1 MKCVCLCYRG
11 RQWDEVCVCVTGE
24 DSGMKCVC
32 LCYRGRQW
40 DEVCVFVLQGKTV
53 G

>member
-1 MKCVCLCYRG
+1 MCVCLCYRG

-32 LCYRGRQW
+32 
-40 DEVCVFVLQGKTV
+40 VFVLQGKTV

>member
-1 MKCVCLCYRG
+1 MCVCLCYRG

-32 LCYRGRQW
+32 
-40 DEVCVFVLQGKTV
+40 VFVLQGKAV

>member
-1 MKCVCLCYRG
+1 MCLCYRG

-24 DSGMKCVC
+24 DSGMKCV
-32 LCYRGRQW
+32 
-40 DEVCVFVLQGKTV
+40 FVLQGKAV

>member
-1 MKCVCLCYRG
+1 M
-11 RQWDEVCVCVTGE
+11 CVCVTGE
-24 DSGMKCVC
+24 GSGMKCVC

-40 DEVCVFVLQGKTV
+40 DEVCVFVLQGKAV